1 MALDLDRKI
10 GPLKLK
16 TWGIVGA
23 GTFGLVWYATRRGG
37 GIGAADEETTS
48 DLGEVSDPYPA
59 EAGGYFPATGGGFGS
74 GGGDIGYDPNAYF
87 ADLAPLE
94 DLLVAQGEQITGL
107 GTQLADIEAQLATP
121 EEVVEPPNQPAPGTG
136 HYAERLARLRERRAT
151 LKAKRLDAETPRQRK
166 AIAKRV
172 QKTQRTIRQVRAARA
187 RSKGK

>member
-1 MALDLDRKI
+1 MALDLNRKI

-23 GTFGLVWYATRRGG
+23 GTFGLVWYATRGRG
-37 GIGAADEETTS
+37 GAADVETAS

-59 EAGGYFPATGGGFGS
+59 ETGGYFPATGGGGFGS

-94 DLLVAQGEQITGL
+94 DLLVTQSE
-107 GTQLADIEAQLATP
+107 QLAGIETAIEGLATP
-121 EEVVEPPNQPAPGTG
+121 AEVVEPPNQPPPGSG
-136 HYAERLARLRERRAT
+136 NFAERIARLRARRVTLKEARRA
-151 LKAKRLDAETPRQRK
+151 ADTPKERK

-172 QKTQRTIRQVRAARA
+172 QKTQRTLKQVRAARA
-187 RSKGK
+187 QSKRR

>member
-37 GIGAADEETTS
+37 GIGAADEETAS

-59 EAGGYFPATGGGFGS
+59 EAGGYFPATGGGG

-121 EEVVEPPNQPAPGTG
+121 AEVVEPPNQPAPGTG
-136 HYAERLARLRERRAT
+136 NFAERIARLRARRSA
-151 LKAKRLDAETPRQRK
+151 LKAARLDAESPKQRK

-172 QKTQRTIRQVRAARA
+172 AKTQRTLKQVRAARA